1 MNGYL
6 IKVTNTYRVPTV
18 EAALKLR
25 EQLSHNDYGELTA
38 FKYATKTIKEK
49 GEIVEEYQL
58 VTATIAFNNEKEPE
72 STVQVYYGDDE

>member
-25 EQLSHNDYGELTA
+25 EALSHNDYGELIS
-38 FKYATKTIKEK
+38 FKYATKYIKEK

-72 STVQVYYGDDE
+72 STVQAYYGDNE